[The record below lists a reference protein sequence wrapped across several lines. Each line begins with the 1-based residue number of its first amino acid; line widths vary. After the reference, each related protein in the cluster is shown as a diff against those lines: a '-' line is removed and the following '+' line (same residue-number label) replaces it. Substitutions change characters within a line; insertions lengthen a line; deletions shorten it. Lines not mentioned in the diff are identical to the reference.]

1 VTPPPLTI
9 TLKNIKTRARKS
21 ASASTSGSGTGTGGD
36 GFAYT
41 PAQFGDYFILILK
54 ILAGFIVFCWV
65 STSNYLNTTSIDTNA
80 SYPIFGKKQVR
91 EAGTPVERPHDSV
104 LRRKGLSRFEDL
116 GATTP
121 AQYMSKQYVDTVDDN
136 PYATRFTPVPIDMS
150 NEAQIREK
158 LVGLSGLSWWFERTQ
173 QSSYQVGGLI
183 LHKVFD
189 VLRGFTTT
197 IERESGNSTKVARIF
212 ASLLRLAFDLFTIG
226 LFMSF
231 LGLVWLLWIPGWLGG
246 LTAFLPLAYFTNSAI
261 WQLCKQGFILF
272 WTFVW
277 MCLFGWVTIFPVIW
291 QFCYLI
297 YLLFMKQLRDD
308 PGKFGTEFLNRM
320 QSLVWMYFLT
330 AVIIALA
337 STELPNATKITVGI
351 VSGVLFLYKVYKW
364 WQTA

>member
-1 VTPPPLTI
+1 MTI

-21 ASASTSGSGTGTGGD
+21 ASASTSGSGSGGD

-41 PAQFGDYFILILK
+41 PSQFGDYFILILK
-54 ILAGFIVFCWV
+54 ILAGFIVFCWIA
-65 STSNYLNTTSIDTNA
+65 TSNYLNATSIDTNA
-80 SYPIFGKKQVR
+80 SYPIFG
-91 EAGTPVERPHDSV
+91 EI
-104 LRRKGLSRFEDL
+104 L
-116 GATTP
+116 GNNLNP
-121 AQYMSKQYVDTVDDN
+121 ADNN
-136 PYATRFTPVPIDMS
+136 PYATRLNPGPVDMS
-150 NEAQIREK
+150 NQAQIRER
-158 LVGLSGLSWWFERTQ
+158 VVGLSWWFERTQ
-173 QSSYQVGGLI
+173 QSSYQAGGLI

-189 VLRGFTTT
+189 VLKGFTTT
-197 IERESGNSTKVARIF
+197 IESESGNSTKVARIF
-212 ASLLRLAFDLFTIG
+212 ASLLRLAFDLLTIG

-231 LGLVWLLWIPGWLGG
+231 LGLVWFLWIPGWLGG

-291 QFCYLI
+291 QFYYLI
-297 YLLFMKQLRDD
+297 YLMFMKQLRDD
-308 PGKFGTEFLNRM
+308 PGKFGTEFLNRI

-337 STELPNATKITVGI
+337 STELPDATKITVGI

>member
-1 VTPPPLTI
+1 MTI
-9 TLKNIKTRARKS
+9 TLKNIKSRARKS
-21 ASASTSGSGTGTGGD
+21 ASASTSGSGSASGTGTGGD

-41 PAQFGDYFILILK
+41 PAQFGDYFILILE
-54 ILAGFIVFCWV
+54 ILAGFIVFCWI
-65 STSNYLNTTSIDTNA
+65 STSNYLNTTTIDTNA
-80 SYPIFGKKQVR
+80 SYPIFG
-91 EAGTPVERPHDSV
+91 EILGNNLNPV
-104 LRRKGLSRFEDL
+104 
-116 GATTP
+116 
-121 AQYMSKQYVDTVDDN
+121 VDNN
-136 PYATRFTPVPIDMS
+136 PYATRLNPGPIDMS
-150 NEAQIREK
+150 NQAQIRER
-158 LVGLSGLSWWFERTQ
+158 VVGLSWWFERTQ

-189 VLRGFTTT
+189 VLKGFTTT
-197 IERESGNSTKVARIF
+197 IERESGNATKVARIF

-291 QFCYLI
+291 QFYYLI

-320 QSLVWMYFLT
+320 QSLIWMYFLT

-337 STELPNATKITVGI
+337 SSELPSATKITVGI